1 MARSTFRRRGT
12 KATQAMIS
20 QIGLNDT
27 LDKAAHT
34 LLGEILKRRADRN
47 ILSRIS
53 RRG

>member
-20 QIGLNDT
+20 RIGLKNP
-27 LDKAAHT
+27 LDRIAHT
-34 LLGEILKRRADRN
+34 LLGEVLKRRADRN